1 VETAVEGLML
11 FSVRRRALT
20 VNGSTTKIERRRG
33 RVGSGGRVSVV
44 LPKSLCYK

>member
-1 VETAVEGLML
+1 ML

-33 RVGSGGRVSVV
+33 RVGSGGRAS
-44 LPKSLCYK
+44 LLLQKSLFYK